1 MTPNYITGLLETRQL
16 EYHVRGGSAFCELN
30 VVFPDVRLGGRHEGQ
45 ADCQQWHSQVPQN
58 AYFVSRFCVRLSA
71 EAEGHVERRY
81 YGIAVQDYLFD
92 KM

>member
-1 MTPNYITGLLETRQL
+1 LVVHGFLKTRQL
-16 EYHVRGGSAFCELN
+16 EYHVRRSETGFYVLN
-30 VVFPDVRLGGRHEGQ
+30 VVFEDVRFGVRHEGQ
-45 ADCQQWHSQVPQN
+45 ADCQQWQSQVPQN

-81 YGIAVQDYLFD
+81 YGSSGASYLFD